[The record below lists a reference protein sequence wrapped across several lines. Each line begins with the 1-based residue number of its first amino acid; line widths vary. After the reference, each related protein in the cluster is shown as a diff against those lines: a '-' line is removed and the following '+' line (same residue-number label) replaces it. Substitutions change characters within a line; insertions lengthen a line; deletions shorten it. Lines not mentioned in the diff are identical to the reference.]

1 MKKLL
6 ALALALAMVLSL
18 GVTAFAAD
26 PDDVGGI
33 FGGLPISGTHDFY
46 DVLNKLLGESGVE
59 ISQSQVDAL
68 VTKYA
73 LYTDGGESKYIANTD
88 TTEPGS
94 TVYLPVGG
102 VIQAIAGE
110 RITMLDFLTD
120 KSLIQFKLKKES
132 NAKMVKSVK
141 LVEKKIAQLS
151 NGNLGGLDGDLN
163 DILGSDISG
172 AGDAVS
178 GIFQALGDLPRGF
191 GIEFTLADDKTDDE
205 FKFEGTM
212 IFKAKKNLGTDGFM
226 DPLFGEIREATDEEI
241 AADRY
246 VAKGFTLEIPFS
258 IWIGND
264 TTHADADFSFGAGG
278 TVVKPQ
284 KNEDN
289 EITWEDANDTRAW
302 LNFTSDD
309 DAKVFYPKLSD
320 KWEDA
325 DYAEYFADQEAFL
338 FKFIGNPKLSSTSR
352 ATLRL
357 RIPFLD
363 EDGELSAD
371 EDSIVVYQ
379 VVDGGL
385 TDITGKGKIYETD
398 DGDWVFEMKT
408 RELGTYI
415 IAEKP
420 AAVGEEPAEAPAE
433 AEIPAETAEG
443 ASAEEAPAVPVKA
456 VLPSFAK

>member
-6 ALALALAMVLSL
+6 ALVLALAMVLSL
-18 GVTAFAAD
+18 GVTAFAA
-26 PDDVGGI
+26 
-33 FGGLPISGTHDFY
+33 GLAEPISGKYNLY
-46 DVLNKLLGESGVE
+46 DVLNDVPGLSITQSEVDE
-59 ISQSQVDAL
+59 IVAR
-68 VTKYA
+68 YA
-73 LYTDGGESKYIANTD
+73 LYTEGGESKYIANTG

-102 VIQAIAGE
+102 VIQAILDEAIGGEAG
-110 RITMLDFLTD
+110 RISLFDFLTD
-120 KSLIQFKLKKES
+120 KSLIQFKLKKEE
-132 NAKMVKSVK
+132 NAKMIKSVK
-141 LVEKKIAQLS
+141 LVEKKIGAISNDFTDLIGSEENTEANGYLS
-151 NGNLGGLDGDLN
+151 Q
-163 DILGSDISG
+163 
-172 AGDAVS
+172 
-178 GIFQALGDLPRGF
+178 FGDLPRGF
-191 GIEFTLADDKTDDE
+191 GIELVLADDMTDDE

-212 IFKAKKNLGTDGFM
+212 TFKAKKNLGFDHNYSD
-226 DPLFGEIREATDEEI
+226 DPLGELLAILQGDVHEARDEEV
-241 AADRY
+241 ARNAY
-246 VAKGFTLEIPFS
+246 VEKGFTFEIPFS

-264 TTHADADFSFGAGG
+264 TTHADADFSFGTGG

-302 LNFTSDD
+302 LNFTGDD

-325 DYAEYFADQEAFL
+325 DYAAYFADQEAFL

-352 ATLRL
+352 ATLKL

-363 EDGELSAD
+363 EDGEPTVD

-385 TDITGKGKIYETD
+385 EDITGKGKIYETD
-398 DGDWVFEMKT
+398 DGDWVFELRT

-420 AAVGEEPAEAPAE
+420 AALGEEAVEAPAEAPAE
-433 AEIPAETAEG
+433 TV
-443 ASAEEAPAVPVKA
+443 EEAPAEEPAAPVKA
-456 VLPSFAK
+456 ILPSFAK

>member
-6 ALALALAMVLSL
+6 ALVLALAMVLSL
-18 GVTAFAAD
+18 SVTAFAT
-26 PDDVGGI
+26 PQEEVGDL
-33 FGGLPISGTHDFY
+33 FGGLPISGTHDLY
-46 DVLNKLLGESGVE
+46 DLLNKLLGDIPIK

-68 VTKYA
+68 VAKYA
-73 LYTDGGESKYIANTD
+73 LYTDGGESKYIENTG

-102 VIQAIAGE
+102 VISAIAGE
-110 RITMLDFLTD
+110 RISMLDFLTD

-141 LVEKKIAQLS
+141 LVEKKIGQLS
-151 NGNLGGLDGDLN
+151 NGNLGGLDGDIE
-163 DILGSDISG
+163 DIIGAEVDG
-172 AGDAVS
+172 AGDMIS
-178 GIFQALGDLPRGF
+178 GLFQAMGDLPRGF
-191 GIEFTLADDKTDDE
+191 GIEFTLADDMTDDE

-241 AADRY
+241 AAGNY

-264 TTHADADFSFGAGG
+264 TTHADVDFSFGTGG

-325 DYAEYFADQEAFL
+325 DYAAYFADQEAFL

-352 ATLRL
+352 ATLKL

-363 EDGELSAD
+363 EDGEPTVD

-385 TDITGKGKIYETD
+385 EDITGKGKIYETD
-398 DGDWVFEMKT
+398 DGDWVFELRT

-420 AAVGEEPAEAPAE
+420 AALGEEAVEVPTEAPAE
-433 AEIPAETAEG
+433 TV
-443 ASAEEAPAVPVKA
+443 EEAPAEEPAAPVKA
-456 VLPSFAK
+456 ILPSFAK